1 MLARRLTLIVACLL
15 LIGCT
20 SRGPSKPHTPGTPNN
35 TLIYGRGE
43 DSKTLDPINAETGE
57 SVKVILNLYDMLV
70 AFADETMDIEPS
82 LATSWETSDDGL
94 TWTFHLREGVR
105 FHDGTPVDADAV
117 VFSLN
122 RLRQDNNP
130 HVTDPA
136 RPYKPNF
143 QVIDEIVA
151 TDPLTVVFKLR
162 EPSAVFLNN
171 LAMFPAGI
179 VSPTAVKKSG
189 KAFSTN
195 PVGTGPFRFERWI
208 RDQQIVLAAND
219 DHWRGRPKVDRVVFV
234 PVSESATRIQQ
245 LTRGEIHIAD
255 NLPPAALDELA
266 KTPGL
271 TVAEQISMNV
281 AYLAMQCD
289 KPPLDDVRVRQ
300 AIAMALD
307 KQALI
312 RVGYAGHAEAAVNL
326 LPKAMW
332 GHNDDIK
339 DRPFDPDASRQL
351 LQAAAAEKGFD
362 LPLRLSLAVM
372 SEPRPYMEQPLQ
384 IAAFVKD
391 SLAAVGINVS
401 IEPKPV
407 TPHFSKMM
415 RGDYQIGLAGW
426 TTDNG
431 DPDNFLYS
439 LLDPENIS
447 DSGNNMSHY
456 RNEQVHELLLAAQRE
471 LDQDKRLALYLQAQE
486 LIFVDA
492 PIVPLVSTKQRA
504 AHSSRVKDYRLHPAM
519 LIRLRNA
526 RFEDVP

>member
-1 MLARRLTLIVACLL
+1 MPTRRFAVILVCLMFVACS
-15 LIGCT
+15 
-20 SRGPSKPHTPGTPNN
+20 SRAPSKPTKTNN

-43 DSKTLDPINAETGE
+43 DSKTLDPINGETGE
-57 SVKVILNLYDMLV
+57 TVKALVNLYDTLV
-70 AFADETMDIEPS
+70 AFTDDSTEIEAS
-82 LATSWETSDDGL
+82 LATSWSTSEDGL
-94 TWTFHLREGVR
+94 TWTFQLREGVR
-105 FHDGTPVDADAV
+105 FHDGTLVDAAAI

-122 RLRQDNNP
+122 RLCQDDNP
-130 HVTDPA
+130 HVSDPA

-143 QVIDEIVA
+143 AVIEEIRAV
-151 TDPLTVVFKLR
+151 DPLTVEFQLS

-179 VSPTAVKKSG
+179 VSPTAVKKHG
-189 KAFSTN
+189 KGFSTN

-208 RDQQIVLAAND
+208 RDQQLVLAANE
-219 DHWRGRPKVDRVVFV
+219 DHWRGRPNFDRVVFV

-255 NLPPAALDELA
+255 NLPPAEVDDLA
-266 KTPGL
+266 RKPGL
-271 TVAEQISMNV
+271 TVVEEISMNV
-281 AYLAMQCD
+281 AYLALQMD
-289 KPPLDDVRVRQ
+289 KPPLEDVRVRQ

-312 RVGYAGHAEAAVNL
+312 RVGYAGHAEPAINL

-332 GHNDDIK
+332 GHNDGIG
-339 DRPFDPDASRQL
+339 DRPFDPDASREL
-351 LQAAAAEKGFD
+351 LQAAAADRGFE
-362 LPLRLSLAVM
+362 LPLTLSLAVM

-384 IAAFVKD
+384 VAAFVKD
-391 SLAAVGINVS
+391 SLAAVGINVT

-407 TPHFSKMM
+407 TPHFAKMM

-439 LLDPENIS
+439 LLDSDNIS
-447 DSGNNMSHY
+447 ESGNNMSHY
-456 RNEQVHELLLAAQRE
+456 RNDKVHELLLAAQRE
-471 LDQDKRLALYLQAQE
+471 LDQDKRLTFYHHAQE
-486 LIFVDA
+486 LIFADA

-504 AHSSRVKDYRLHPAM
+504 VHTTRIKDYRLHPAM
-519 LIRLRNA
+519 LIRLRKA

>member
-1 MLARRLTLIVACLL
+1 MLTRHLALLLACLP
-15 LIGCT
+15 LISCA
-20 SRGPSKPHTPGTPNN
+20 SRAPSKPSN

-57 SVKVILNLYDMLV
+57 TVKVLLNLYDTLV

-82 LATSWETSDDGL
+82 LATSWETSEDGL

-105 FHDGTPVDADAV
+105 FHDDTPVDAEAV
-117 VFSLN
+117 IFSLD

-130 HVTDPA
+130 HVSDPA

-143 QVIDEIVA
+143 SVITELTA
-151 TDPLTVVFKLR
+151 ADPLTVVFKLR

-179 VSPTAVKKSG
+179 VSPTAVKKLG
-189 KAFSTN
+189 KGFSTN
-195 PVGTGPFRFERWI
+195 PAGTGPFRFERWI
-208 RDQQIVLAAND
+208 RGQQLVLAAND
-219 DHWRGRPKVDRVVFV
+219 DHWRGRPHFDRVVFV
-234 PVSESATRIQQ
+234 PVAESATRIQQ
-245 LTRGEIHIAD
+245 LVRGEIHMAD

-266 KTPGL
+266 KNPGI
-271 TVAEQISMNV
+271 TVPEEISMNV
-281 AYLAMQCD
+281 AYLTMQTE

-326 LPKAMW
+326 LPKTMW
-332 GHNDDIK
+332 GHNDEIK
-339 DRPFDPDASRQL
+339 DRPFDVEASRKL
-351 LQAAAAEKGFD
+351 LRAAADEKGLQ
-362 LPLRLSLAVM
+362 LPLTLSLSVM

-391 SLAAVGINVS
+391 SLAAAGINLT
-401 IEPKPV
+401 IEPKPSDM
-407 TPHFSKMM
+407 HFARMM
-415 RGDYQIGLAGW
+415 RGDFQIGLTGW

-439 LLDPENIS
+439 LLDLDNIS
-447 DSGNNMSHY
+447 DSGNNMSRY
-456 RNEQVHELLLAAQRE
+456 RNEKVHELLLAGQRE
-471 LDQDKRLALYLQAQE
+471 LDPDKRLPLYLRAQE
-486 LIFVDA
+486 LIFADV

-504 AHSSRVKDYRLHPAM
+504 AHTSRIKDYRLHPAM

>member
-1 MLARRLTLIVACLL
+1 MKALNTMFAVRLTILVACLML
-15 LIGCT
+15 VGCA
-20 SRGPSKPHTPGTPNN
+20 SRAPSKPSN

-43 DSKTLDPINAETGE
+43 DSKTLDPINGETGE
-57 SVKVILNLYDMLV
+57 TVKVLLNLYDTLV
-70 AFADETMDIEPS
+70 AFADESMEIEPA

-105 FHDGTPVDADAV
+105 FHDGTAVDAEAII
-117 VFSLN
+117 FSLN
-122 RLRQDNNP
+122 RLRQDENP
-130 HVTDPA
+130 YVTDPA

-143 QVIDEIVA
+143 QIISDIVA
-151 TDPLTVVFKLR
+151 SDPLTVVIQLK
-162 EPSAVFLNN
+162 ESSAVFLNN

-179 VSPTAVKKSG
+179 VSPTAVKKYG
-189 KAFSTN
+189 KGFSTN
-195 PVGTGPFRFERWI
+195 PVGTGPFRFERWM
-208 RDQQIVLAAND
+208 RDQQIVLAANE
-219 DHWRGRPKVDRVVFV
+219 DHWRGRPHFDRVVFV

-255 NLPPAALDELA
+255 NLPPAELDQLA
-266 KTPGL
+266 KMPNL
-271 TVAEQISMNV
+271 MVAEQISMNV
-281 AYLAMQCD
+281 AYLAMQTD
-289 KPPLDDVRVRQ
+289 KPPLGDVRVRR
-300 AIAMALD
+300 AIAMAID
-307 KQALI
+307 KPALI
-312 RVGYAGHAEAAVNL
+312 RVGYAGHADAAINL

-332 GHNDDIK
+332 GHHDGIE
-339 DRPFDPDASRQL
+339 DRPFDVDAARKL
-351 LQAAAAEKGFD
+351 LEQAASEKGFEF
-362 LPLRLSLAVM
+362 PLSLSLAVM

-384 IAAFVKD
+384 VAAFVKD
-391 SLAAVGINVS
+391 SLVEIGINVN

-415 RGDYQIGLAGW
+415 RGDFEIGLAGW

-447 DSGNNMSHY
+447 ESGNNMSHY
-456 RNEQVHELLLAAQRE
+456 RNEKVHELLLAGQRE
-471 LDQDKRLALYLQAQE
+471 LDREKRLAIYHQAQE
-486 LIFVDA
+486 LIFADA

-504 AHSSRVKDYRLHPAM
+504 AHSTRVKDYRLHPAM

>member
-1 MLARRLTLIVACLL
+1 MLTRRLALLIVGLL
-15 LIGCT
+15 LAGCA
-20 SRGPSKPHTPGTPNN
+20 SRTPSKPSN

-43 DSKTLDPINAETGE
+43 DSKTLDPINGETGE
-57 SVKVILNLYDMLV
+57 TVLVLLNLYDTLV
-70 AFADETMDIEPS
+70 AFADETMEIEPS
-82 LATSWETSDDGL
+82 LATSWDVSEDAL

-105 FHDGTPVDADAV
+105 FHDGTPVDAEAV
-117 VFSLN
+117 IFSLD

-130 HVTDPA
+130 HVSDPA
-136 RPYKPNF
+136 RPYKPSYH
-143 QVIDEIVA
+143 VIDKITA
-151 TDPLTVVFKLR
+151 TDPLTVVFHLR

-179 VSPTAVKKSG
+179 VSPTAVKKDG
-189 KAFSTN
+189 KGFSTN

-219 DHWRGRPKVDRVVFV
+219 DHWRGRPHFDRVVFV
-234 PVSESATRIQQ
+234 PVSESSTRIQQ
-245 LTRGEIHIAD
+245 LVRGEIHMAD

-266 KTPGL
+266 KNPGI
-271 TVAEQISMNV
+271 TVPEEISMNV
-281 AYLAMQCD
+281 AYLAMQMD

-312 RVGYAGHAEAAVNL
+312 RVGYAGHAEAAINL

-332 GHNDDIK
+332 GHNNEIK
-339 DRPFDPDASRQL
+339 DRVFDPEASRKL
-351 LQAAAAEKGFD
+351 LQAAADAKGFA
-362 LPLRLSLAVM
+362 LPLNLSLAVM
-372 SEPRPYMEQPLQ
+372 SEPRPYMEQPLP

-391 SLAAVGINVS
+391 ALATVGINVT

-407 TPHFSKMM
+407 TPHFARMM
-415 RGDYQIGLAGW
+415 RGDFQLGLAGW

-439 LLDPENIS
+439 LLDPDNIS
-447 DSGNNMSHY
+447 ESGNNMSHY
-456 RNEQVHELLLAAQRE
+456 RNERVHELLLAGQRE
-471 LDQDKRLALYLQAQE
+471 LDQSQRIKIYHEAQE
-486 LIFVDA
+486 LIFADA

-504 AHSSRVKDYRLHPAM
+504 AHTSRIKDYRLHPAM
-519 LIRLRNA
+519 LVRLRNA